1 MARTVTPTYCQMMA
15 RYNAWQNDQMLAS
28 MSELSEDDL
37 HEDQGAFFG
46 SILKTA
52 SHIHWADG
60 LWVSRFDGGEQLDV
74 DPLKHT
80 DQFANLR
87 EYSDARKSLD
97 ARLVK
102 WSDWVDQ
109 AALDSTLTFYVFTA
123 VREATKPMSLLIP
136 QFFNHQ
142 THHRGQIH
150 AMLTRKGVKAP
161 VSDLF
166 YLDWES

>member
-60 LWVSRFDGGEQLDV
+60 LWVSRFDGGEQLDDDPVALVV
-74 DPLKHT
+74 DERAIEELRRVASIDEVAHHQGRPAEAQMVDHMQYAQRHT
-80 DQFANLR
+80 SSR
-87 EYSDARKSLD
+87 
-97 ARLVK
+97 
-102 WSDWVDQ
+102 
-109 AALDSTLTFYVFTA
+109 
-123 VREATKPMSLLIP
+123 
-136 QFFNHQ
+136 
-142 THHRGQIH
+142 
-150 AMLTRKGVKAP
+150 
-161 VSDLF
+161 
-166 YLDWES
+166 

>member
-52 SHIHWADG
+52 SHLHWGDW
-60 LWVSRFDGGEQLDV
+60 LWIARFDGGDPPNV
-74 DPLKHT
+74 DPKQNT
-80 DQFANLR
+80 EQFANFSEFSNAR
-87 EYSDARKSLD
+87 SAMDQRISDWANSVQQTSLD
-97 ARLVK
+97 SEL
-102 WSDWVDQ
+102 
-109 AALDSTLTFYVFTA
+109 TLFAYSA
-123 VREATKPMSLLIP
+123 GREVTKPMSMLVP
-136 QFFNHQ
+136 HFFNHQ

-166 YLDWES
+166 YMD